1 MTGIKLFYEEA
12 EKRNLTIGTPNAG
25 AGEENGNFTIS
36 NHQGR
41 ETTQN
46 FKRVSEVYGSL
57 TFFHFS
63 PEDAMEQIF
72 ELIETQM
79 KTNE

>member
-1 MTGIKLFYEEA
+1 MTGLEIFYEEA
-12 EKRNLTIGTPNAG
+12 KKRNLTIGAPNKG
-25 AGEENGNFTIS
+25 AGDENGDFTIS

-41 ETTQN
+41 ETIQN
-46 FKRVSEVYGSL
+46 LKRISEVYGSL

-72 ELIETQM
+72 ELIEMQLKM
-79 KTNE
+79 N